1 MNMKK
6 RGLGRG
12 LDALLGDVPTAAKT
26 ENHATQQTLPIELLQ
41 RGKYQPRKDM
51 NAEKLQD
58 LANSIAMQGIVQPI
72 VVRHISPEQYEI
84 VAGERRWRAA
94 QLAGLQDVPVIV
106 KEMDDR
112 TAMAIALIENI
123 QREDLNVLEEAEA
136 LQRLLTEFEMTHQQ
150 VADAVGKSRATV
162 TNFLRLLE
170 LAPDVKKMLINK
182 QLEMGHA
189 RALLPLSTEQQI
201 EAARKITNQGLSVRL
216 TEKLVKDIQNPQ
228 PKIEQKNAIVDAD
241 VLALQN
247 DLSEKFGAKV
257 QVESNEKGKGKLII
271 HYSTLDELDGIL
283 NKMSPSI

>member
-12 LDALLGDVPTAAKT
+12 LDALLGDVP
-26 ENHATQQTLPIELLQ
+26 ATTKPESTSSQQTLPIGLLQ

-94 QLAGLQDVPVIV
+94 QLAGLQDVPVII

-150 VADAVGKSRATV
+150 VAEAVGKSRTTV
-162 TNFLRLLE
+162 TNLLRLLE
-170 LAPDVKKMLINK
+170 LAPEVKKMLVNK

-189 RALLPLSTEQQI
+189 RALLPLTLEQQI
-201 EAARKITNQGLSVRL
+201 DAARKITNQGLSVRL
-216 TEKLVKDIQNPQ
+216 AEKMVKDIQNPQ
-228 PKIEQKNAIVDAD
+228 QVESKNSIIDSD
-241 VLALQN
+241 VLSLQN
-247 DLSEKFGAKV
+247 NLSEKFGAKV
-257 QVESNEKGKGKLII
+257 QVESNENGKGKLII
-271 HYSTLDELDGIL
+271 HYSNLDELEGIL
-283 NKMSPSI
+283 SKFPQ

>member
-12 LDALLGDVPTAAKT
+12 LDALLGDVPVTAKP
-26 ENHATQQTLPIELLQ
+26 ENTSAQQTLPIELLQ

-51 NAEKLQD
+51 NPEKLQD

-72 VVRHISPEQYEI
+72 VVRHISPQQYEI

-94 QLAGLQDVPVIV
+94 QLAGLQDVPVII

-162 TNFLRLLE
+162 TNFLRLLD
-170 LAPDVKKMLINK
+170 LAPEVKKMLVNK

-189 RALLPLSTEQQI
+189 RALLPLETEQQI

-216 TEKLVKDIQNPQ
+216 TEKLVKDLQQ
-228 PKIEQKNAIVDAD
+228 PPKVENKIPTIDAD
-241 VLALQN
+241 ILSLQN
-247 DLSEKFGAKV
+247 ELSEKFGARV
-257 QVESNEKGKGKLII
+257 QVESKENGKGKLII
-271 HYSTLDELDGIL
+271 HYSTLDELEGIL
-283 NKMSPSI
+283 NKIPQ